1 VAISKAAAK
10 PMNIIAQIRKA
21 FRDAEDEPGEM
32 LASLLLAAKDDP
44 ALRDGILALIT
55 APVGQR
61 ESMINTA
68 LHEMRLRG
76 ESAAA
81 CAAFA
86 TLATEEGA
94 KAAWRVLQEK

>member
-1 VAISKAAAK
+1 
-10 PMNIIAQIRKA
+10 MNIVSKIRKA
-21 FRDAEDEPGEM
+21 FRDASEDPGEM
-32 LASLLLAAKDDP
+32 LASLLMAAKEDP
-44 ALRDGILALIT
+44 ALRGAILMLVGT
-55 APVGQR
+55 AGGQR

-86 TLATEEGA
+86 TLATEDGA
-94 KAAWRVLQEK
+94 KTALRILEEK